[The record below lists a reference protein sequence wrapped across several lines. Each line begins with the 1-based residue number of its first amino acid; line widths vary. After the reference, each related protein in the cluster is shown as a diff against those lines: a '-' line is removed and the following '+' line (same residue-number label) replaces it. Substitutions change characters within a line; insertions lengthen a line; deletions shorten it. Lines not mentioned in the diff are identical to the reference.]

1 MIMGPLCFSR
11 PPRILAL
18 LLVATLAGGILSLC
32 LVCDGATLPNPTQD
46 AAHTEGPVAD
56 TMAVT
61 ELSEPGSETE
71 NTSLSTDVPNDVPVE
86 EDGLVV
92 EEGVVEEWGLV
103 VQQQPDKEKAMAGDD
118 VVFSCLL
125 SGGDPEGMGV
135 QWVVH
140 GHKERHTILEGNQM
154 SKDAFAGRAF
164 LSGNPTAGDFS
175 MMLRNVSRVD
185 RGIYHCLLTPH
196 NGGEWDQAQHP

>member
-1 MIMGPLCFSR
+1 
-11 PPRILAL
+11 
-18 LLVATLAGGILSLC
+18 
-32 LVCDGATLPNPTQD
+32 
-46 AAHTEGPVAD
+46 
-56 TMAVT
+56 MAVT

-86 EDGLVV
+86 EEGLVV

-196 NGGEWDQAQHP
+196 NGTTVEGSGTKRSIHEDQGQY